1 MTETFQLS
9 LFQHKKDNKPQVVV
23 RTWQELCERF
33 QKPPIRKEKDGQLFS
48 PALFEP
54 ARRLKEN
61 VKEVS
66 LLCLDVDHD
75 ADFETAKKSFDLLGG
90 AYAIYSTHSH
100 LRKTDSNPNAEP
112 RYRVV
117 VPLACPI
124 QVNKFPSLWQYA
136 KHQTLMPFDESA
148 KDSSRMFYTPVK
160 AEQNAVYEVFIKDG
174 VFLDWR
180 NLPLDSFADSE
191 RPFNAKNANGAN
203 QNGNGQKS
211 YLTNFEYHEE
221 RHAELCQLI
230 EARAKNTGRG
240 TFEMKCPA
248 HNGKGD
254 TSLFYDPKAKSV
266 ACLKKPNPCSYFEV
280 LSAFGLPNE
289 HLPSRE
295 HSEKIGAEFEETEIK
310 VKPFPV
316 ANEKMF
322 HGLAGEY
329 VRMIEPRTEADP
341 TGLLIQFLTYFG
353 NIIGRSAF
361 YKVEADKHFTNL
373 FSVLVG
379 DTASGRKGTSLGQVK
394 SIFNGIDEEYE
405 HNCIVSGLASG
416 EGLIYHIRDAVWEEK
431 TDKRTK
437 QIETVCTDN
446 GITDKRLLIV
456 EGEFAQV
463 LRVQGREG
471 NTLSAFL
478 RNLWD
483 NGTARNLT
491 KNSPLR
497 TTDAQVSIIGHITK
511 TELLNCL
518 DEVESVN
525 GYANRFLWFAV
536 RRSKFLPFGG
546 DEIDL
551 REIERF
557 KGKLAK
563 SINFARTV
571 ERMIFTREA
580 RDLFATVYQ
589 KLETSRFG
597 FLAKITQRATA
608 YVCRLSCIFA
618 LLDGKDEIGRE
629 HLEASLAVWQYAED
643 SARYIFGERIGDKNA
658 DVILKALNE
667 SENGL
672 TRTEI
677 RNLFDRHIS
686 NERLNSALLTL
697 LENGLARF
705 EKVDTKGK
713 PKEIWFTCVISVKS
727 VLSSEILSDEQPFNA
742 NNANNAT
749 EEKNIQKEL
758 CPDCKSELSP
768 YKGRDWICE
777 VCLYTKTI

>member
-1 MTETFQLS
+1 MTEKFQVS
-9 LFQHKKDNKPQVVV
+9 LFKNKYDTEPRLVT
-23 RTWQELCERF
+23 RTWQQLCSKFQNPQVRF
-33 QKPPIRKEKDGQLFS
+33 EKDGLLFS

-54 ARRLKEN
+54 SKRLKEN
-61 VKEVS
+61 VKEIS
-66 LLCLDVDHD
+66 LLCFDVDHD
-75 ADFETAKKSFDLLGG
+75 ADFELTKGCFDLLGC

-124 QVNKFPSLWQYA
+124 SADEFPNLWQYA
-136 KHQTLMPFDESA
+136 KQQTRMPFDESA

-160 AEQNAVYEVFIKDG
+160 AEPNAPYQFYIKDG
-174 VFLDWR
+174 DFLDWQV
-180 NLPLDSFADSE
+180 LPLDSFADGAPS
-191 RPFNAKNANGAN
+191 FNANNANGAN
-203 QNGNGQKS
+203 QNGKGQNS
-211 YLTNFEYHEE
+211 NSTHFEFHED
-221 RHAELCQLI
+221 RHAELCRRI
-230 EARAKNTGRG
+230 EKQGKNTGRG

-254 TSLFYDPKAKSV
+254 SSLFYDVASKAV
-266 ACLKKPNPCSYFEV
+266 ACMKKPKCEYSEI
-280 LSAFGLPNE
+280 LSAFGLPNK

-295 HSEKIGAEFEETEIK
+295 NSEKLAAEFEATEIK
-310 VKPFPV
+310 MKPFPV
-316 ANEKMF
+316 PNEKMF
-322 HGLAGEY
+322 HGLAGEF
-329 VRMIEPRTEADP
+329 VRMIEPQTEADL
-341 TGLLIQFLTYFG
+341 TALLIQFLTYFG
-353 NIIGRSAF
+353 NIIGRSAY

-373 FSVLVG
+373 FCVVVG

-394 SIFNGIDEEYE
+394 AIFKGLDEDHEK
-405 HNCIVSGLASG
+405 HCVVSGLASG
-416 EGLIYHIRDAVWEEK
+416 EGLIYHIRDEVFEAK
-431 TDKRTK
+431 LDKKTK
-437 QIETVCTDN
+437 QMEIICTDA
-446 GITDKRLLIV
+446 GVLDKRLLIT

-463 LRVQGREG
+463 LRVQGRDG

-491 KNSPLR
+491 KNSPLK

-511 TELLNCL
+511 TELLSCL
-518 DEVESVN
+518 DEVESAN

-546 DEIDL
+546 NDL
-551 REIERF
+551 NFYEIEEF
-557 KGKLAK
+557 KGKLGK
-563 SINFARTV
+563 SIAFARTV

-580 RDLFATVYQ
+580 RSLYSSIYT

-597 FLAKITQRATA
+597 FLAKITQRASA

-618 LLDGKDEIGRE
+618 LLDGKDEIDRE
-629 HLEASLAVWQYAED
+629 HLEASLAVWQYSED
-643 SARYIFGERIGDKNA
+643 SARYIFGDRIGDKNA
-658 DVILKALNE
+658 DEILNALANA
-667 SENGL
+667 ENGL

-686 NERLNSALLTL
+686 NERLNSALQTL

-705 EKVDTKGK
+705 VKAQTEGR
-713 PKEIWFTCVISVKS
+713 PKEIWFACVLSDKS
-727 VLSSEILSDEQPFNA
+727 VLSSENLSDEQPFNA
-742 NNANNAT
+742 YNAKNAT
-749 EEKNIQKEL
+749 EEKMIQKEV
-758 CPDCKSELSP
+758 CPECGSYLSP
-768 YKGRDWICE
+768 YKHNELFCE